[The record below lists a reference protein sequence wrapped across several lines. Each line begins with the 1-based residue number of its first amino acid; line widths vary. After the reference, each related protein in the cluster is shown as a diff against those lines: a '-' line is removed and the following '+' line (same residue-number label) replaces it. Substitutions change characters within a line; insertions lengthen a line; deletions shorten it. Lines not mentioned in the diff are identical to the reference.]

1 MAVSAPSIQD
11 VLKGIGT
18 KEFWIGGFV
27 IGALVFG
34 LGLAYYNVQTELD
47 KKNLELATKNLEMY
61 KIQFENDN
69 KHLTRELKEAQNEL
83 SKLKTQYS
91 KVVENR
97 NTLYKLMSERCQEQ
111 RKYVKALQADY
122 GFQTKY
128 TANYE
133 YLSILEKVIVQIGEY
148 AENC

>member
-1 MAVSAPSIQD
+1 MAISTPSIQD
-11 VLKGIGT
+11 VLNGIGT

-27 IGALVFG
+27 IGTLVFS

-47 KKNLELATKNLEMY
+47 KKNLELATKNLEMH

-69 KHLTRELKEAQNEL
+69 KHQERELKKTQSEL
-83 SKLKTQYS
+83 SGLKVQYEQTIE
-91 KVVENR
+91 KQK
-97 NTLYKLMSERCQEQ
+97 TLHNIIIQRCHEQ

-122 GFQTKY
+122 DFQTKY

-133 YLSILEKVIVQIGEY
+133 YLSILEKVIVQLGEY

>member
-1 MAVSAPSIQD
+1 MAISAPSIQD

-34 LGLAYYNVQTELD
+34 FGFAYYNVQTELD
-47 KKNLELATKNLEMY
+47 KKNLELATKNLEMH

-69 KHLTRELKEAQNEL
+69 KYLARELKRTQSEL
-83 SKLKTQYS
+83 SELKVQYEQAI
-91 KVVENR
+91 ENQK
-97 NTLYKLMSERCQEQ
+97 TLYNIMAERCHEQ

-122 GFQTKY
+122 GFQIKY

-133 YLSILEKVIVQIGEY
+133 YLSILEKVIVKIGEY

>member
-1 MAVSAPSIQD
+1 MAISAPSIQE
-11 VLKGIGT
+11 VLKGIGS

-27 IGALVFG
+27 VGALVFSF
-34 LGLAYYNVQTELD
+34 GLAYYNVQAELD
-47 KKNLELATKNLEMY
+47 KKNLELATKNLEMH

-69 KHLTRELKEAQNEL
+69 KHLARELKETQREMSEL
-83 SKLKTQYS
+83 ETQYS
-91 KVVENR
+91 QAIENQKA
-97 NTLYKLMSERCQEQ
+97 LYNAMAERCHEQ
-111 RKYVKALQADY
+111 RKYLKALHADY